1 MERESD
7 LPASQAGMNTRVA
20 GLKVSRYFTKKGT
33 DPFDEIAWVRK
44 DSRILNPDGSLVF
57 EMKDIEVPEGWT
69 QLAVDILASK
79 YVRKAGVPETGRET
93 TLRQIVTRISRPIAN
108 FGLENGYFASEED
121 TKAFEQELRFMLVNQ
136 YGAFNSPVWF
146 NCGLAHEYGILG
158 RSIGNYCFNEKENQ
172 VVLTQDAYTRP
183 QLSACFIQS
192 AKDDLME
199 IANLVRQEMQIFK
212 FGSGTGTNF
221 SKIRGAGEKLTSGG
235 TSSGLMSFLEIYD
248 KAAGATKSGGTTRR
262 AAKMVVLDIDHPEIE
277 QFIEW
282 KMNEEKK
289 AALLISAGYTGG
301 MDGEA
306 YKTVGGQ
313 NSNNSVRVTDGFMS
327 AVIND
332 GEWHTRFRSTKE
344 TTKTYKARQ
353 LWDKIGKS
361 AWSCADPGLQFDTT
375 INKWHTCIN
384 TDRIYA
390 SNPCSEYMFLDD
402 SACNLAS
409 INLVKF
415 LTPEGAFDVDAF
427 KHACSIFITAQ
438 EIIVDLAS
446 YPTKSIAQNSHDYR
460 PLGLG
465 YANLGTL
472 FMLMGIPYDSEK
484 GRALGACITSVMTGT
499 AYKTSAEIAQIKG
512 PFAGYEKNKEST
524 LNVMKMHRQA
534 SYEIPKVHAPEY
546 LYESAAREWDEAV
559 ELGTKHGYR
568 NAQATVIAPT
578 GTIGLLMDCDTTGI
592 EPDYSI
598 VKFKKLAGGGYF
610 KIVNQSVPLALE
622 RLGYTVPEVKAM
634 IDYIV
639 GHNTF
644 KGAPHVNNRTLID
657 KGFTREEIERI
668 ERVLPNV
675 IEIQQAFIPALIG
688 EETIKRLGLEATNVL
703 GSLGFTN
710 TEIEEANK
718 FICGTQTIEGAPH
731 LKQEHLPIF
740 DTANRCGKYGK
751 RYIHHLGQIKMIA
764 AAQPFISGSISKT
777 INMTGDVTIE
787 DVKEA
792 YMQAW
797 KLGLKC
803 ISIYRDGSKSAQP
816 LLSPGAQKQ
825 QVPVKPAGRK
835 RLPRKRKGFT
845 LEARVG
851 GHKIYLRSGEYA
863 DGSLGEIFVDMHK
876 EGAAFRSLMNCF
888 AIAVS
893 LGLQHGV
900 PLKEFVD
907 SFTFT
912 RFQPNG
918 PTEGHQNI
926 KFSTSVIDFIFR
938 VLAFEYL
945 GETEFVQVKPTDEYN
960 IEPLSAKPVQV
971 EKEEEKPA
979 AQALE
984 KRLKELTRDSAVDE
998 FLGSLMGDAPFC
1010 NICGHI
1016 TIRNGTCYKCLNC
1029 GNTMGCS

>member
-1 MERESD
+1 MSD
-7 LPASQAGMNTRVA
+7 YKEPEMNVGLK
-20 GLKVSRYFTKKGT
+20 GLKVRRYFTQEQV
-33 DPFDEIAWVRK
+33 DPFDNINWVNK
-44 DSRILNPDGSLVF
+44 DSRILNPDGSAVF
-57 EMKDIEVPEGWT
+57 EMKNLQVPESWS

-79 YVRKAGVPETGRET
+79 YVRKAGVPGTEHE
-93 TLRQIVTRISRPIAN
+93 ISAKQVIQRVSRSIAN
-108 FGLENGYFASEED
+108 YGFKNGYFATEED
-121 TKAFEQELRFMLVNQ
+121 SKIFEQELRFMLITQ
-136 YGAFNSPVWF
+136 IGAFNSPVWF
-146 NCGLAHEYGILG
+146 NAGLALEYGILG
-158 RSIGNYCFNEKENQ
+158 RSVSNYYWDEKEGK
-172 VVLTQDAYTRP
+172 VVETQDAYTRP

-192 AKDDLME
+192 AKDDLMD
-199 IANLVRQEMQIFK
+199 IAGLVRREMQIFK

-221 SKIRGAGEKLTSGG
+221 SKIRAAGEKLSSGG
-235 TSSGLMSFLEIYD
+235 TSSGLMSFLDVYD
-248 KAAGATKSGGTTRR
+248 KSAGAIKSGGTTRR

-277 QFIEW
+277 QFVDW

-289 AALLISAGYTGG
+289 AQILMSAGFSGG
-301 MDGEA
+301 IDGEA
-306 YKTVGGQ
+306 YKTVSGQ
-313 NSNNSVRVTDGFMS
+313 NSNNSVRVTDEFMN
-327 AVIND
+327 AVVND
-332 GEWHTRFRSTKE
+332 GDWSTKYRSTKE
-344 TTKTYKARQ
+344 VAKSFKARSM
-353 LWDKIGKS
+353 WDKIGKS

-375 INKWHTCIN
+375 INKWHTSSN

-415 LTPEGAFDVDAF
+415 LNPDGSFDVDSF
-427 KHACSIFITAQ
+427 KHACSIFIMAQ
-438 EIIVDLAS
+438 EIIVDYAS
-446 YPTKSIAQNSHDYR
+446 YPIKTIAQNSHDYR

-472 FMLMGIPYDSEK
+472 LMLMGIPYDSEK
-484 GRALGACITSVMTGT
+484 GRALAACLTSVMTAT
-499 AYKTSAEIAQIKG
+499 AYKTSAEIAQVKG
-512 PFAGYEKNKEST
+512 PFPGFERNREPM

-534 SYEIPKVHAPEY
+534 SYDIPKVHAPEY
-546 LYESAAREWDEAV
+546 LYEAAAKDWDDAV
-559 ELGTKHGYR
+559 DLGTKFGYR

-592 EPDYSI
+592 EPDYSL

-610 KIVNQSVPLALE
+610 KIVNQSVQSALK
-622 RLGYTVPEVKAM
+622 RLGYTDAQTKA
-634 IDYIV
+634 IIQYIV

-644 KGAPHVNNRTLID
+644 KGSPYINEKTLAK
-657 KGFTREEIERI
+657 KGFTPEEIERI
-668 ERVLPNV
+668 EMALPNIIDLEQV
-675 IEIQQAFIPALIG
+675 FTLG
-688 EETIKRLGLEATNVL
+688 TISEDTLKRLGLDKDKIL

-710 TEIEEANK
+710 QEIEDANK
-718 FICGTQTIEGAPH
+718 YICGTQSIEGAPFI
-731 LKQEHLPIF
+731 QEEHIPIF

-751 RYIHHLGQIKMIA
+751 RYIHHMGQIKMIA
-764 AAQPFISGSISKT
+764 TAQPFISGSISKT
-777 INMTGDVTIE
+777 INMTSDVTVD

-803 ISIYRDGSKSAQP
+803 ISIYRDGSKAAQP
-816 LLSPGAQKQ
+816 LVSFGTQKQ
-825 QVPVKPAGRK
+825 AVIVKEPERK
-835 RLPRKRKGFT
+835 RLPRKRDGFT

-851 GHKIYLRSGEYA
+851 GHKIYLRTGEYQ
-863 DGSLGEIFVDMHK
+863 DGTLGEIFIDMHK

-893 LGLQHGV
+893 LGLQYGV
-900 PLKEFVD
+900 PLKEYID

-918 PTEGHQNI
+918 PAEGHPNI

-945 GETEFVQVKPTDEYN
+945 GETDFVQVKPTDEYN
-960 IEPLSAKPVQV
+960 IEPTASKPVQIQKNV
-971 EKEEEKPA
+971 Q
-979 AQALE
+979 AQQTLE
-984 KRLKELTRDSAVDE
+984 SKLKELNRESSVDE

-1010 NICGHI
+1010 NICGHT